1 MFEFLNPLFLIG
13 LASAAIP
20 LLIHL
25 SRSRRTK
32 KIQFSTTRFLTDH
45 FLRSYRMSRLKEL
58 LLLAC
63 RMALCALFAMA
74 LARPMF
80 LPRGDKF
87 NLGQSRS
94 LVFVLDNSASM
105 SYEEEGKTLFARAQ
119 TAARELLDGLKS
131 GDTAAVVLAGRRAQ
145 GPESLFPEPTA
156 ELGDVRQAI
165 NRSEPAVLGTDL
177 SAAVARA
184 EELLRASPAQSKE
197 IYVLSDLQESGW
209 EVGEA
214 KNDATGKLG
223 ALVFFVSVRPKE
235 EVENLSITAVQ
246 YAASRPMVGVP
257 FVIRPHIRN
266 QSETVRSCSVRLYVD
281 GKKVGEQQI
290 DKLQAERWV
299 VPRFHHTFDLGGW
312 HNGYVEVDDPNLP
325 ADNRRYFTF
334 KVVDS
339 VNALAVNGAPSSVNR
354 LDELFFLKTALTAA
368 VEGKS
373 PIRVDAVSTAGLAD
387 KALGEYPLVIVAN
400 VDRLPLPVVEKLEHY
415 VDAGGSLWVF
425 LGDKA
430 NPAFFNEELAAPAR
444 LHGGLLPCRL
454 NKIEGNPAGAQ
465 DFAYIGD
472 VSADHA
478 ALAAFADA
486 GFANLQGV
494 TFKAYWGLEPP
505 ESGILMRSNHGAP
518 LLCEKAFGKGHTLV
532 FASTCD
538 RDWTNFP
545 VRPAFLPWVY
555 RLTAY
560 LAQEPLSGQGFAV
573 TGERV
578 ALPVSLGTAQ
588 IVVKKPDDT
597 SSYVAPNPDASQA
610 TFLDD
615 TVQPGVYSIASARG
629 SETGG
634 SETRGK
640 NDEER
645 FAVNLESF
653 ESDLRYLDDFFAE
666 ESAENAKS
674 DREERVRTGFAGLLP
689 ENPLVTFVPDANRV
703 GEASLVARRGFKLW
717 DLFLAVV
724 LGFALFEPWFA
735 NRISMRMY
743 LRSNENAPSP
753 APKTRRM
760 ERWLRRWLPQ
770 RMNS

>member
-1 MFEFLNPLFLIG
+1 MFEFLSPLFLIG
-13 LASAAIP
+13 LVSAAIP

-80 LPRGDKF
+80 LPKGDKF
-87 NLGQSRS
+87 NLGRTRA
-94 LVFVLDNSASM
+94 LAFVLDNSASM
-105 SYEEEGKTLFARAQ
+105 SYEEGGQTLFARAQ
-119 TAARELLDGLKS
+119 AAGRELLDGLKS
-131 GDTAAVVLAGRRAQ
+131 GDTATVVLAGRRAQ
-145 GPESLFPEPTA
+145 GPEVLFPEPTS

-165 NRSEPAVLGTDL
+165 GRSAPAALGTDL

-184 EELLRASPAQSKE
+184 EELLRASSAQSKE
-197 IYVLSDLQESGW
+197 IYVLSDLQDSGW
-209 EVGEA
+209 EVGSA
-214 KNDATGKLG
+214 DDDATGKLG
-223 ALVFFVSVRPKE
+223 ALVFFVSIRPKQ
-235 EVENLSITAVQ
+235 VENLSITAVQ

-257 FVIRPHIRN
+257 FVIRPHVRN
-266 QSETVRSCSVRLYVD
+266 QSETVKSSAVRLYVD

-290 DKLQAERWV
+290 EKLQAGRWV
-299 VPRFHHTFDLGGW
+299 VPRFYHTFDSGGW
-312 HNGYVEVDDPNLP
+312 HNGYVEVGDPVLA

-334 KVVDS
+334 RVVDS
-339 VNALAVNGAPSSVNR
+339 VKVLAVDGAPSSVQR

-373 PIRVDAVSTAGLAD
+373 PIQVDTVSTASLAEKSLSD
-387 KALGEYPLVIVAN
+387 YPLVILAN
-400 VDRLPLPVVEKLEHY
+400 VDSLPLPLVETLEQY

-430 NPAFFNEELAAPAR
+430 QKSFYNDALASPAR

-454 NKIEGNPAGAQ
+454 NKIEGNPAGTQ

-472 VSADHA
+472 INADHV

-486 GFANLQGV
+486 GFANLAGV

-505 ESGILMRSNHGAP
+505 ESGILMRSNSGSP
-518 LLCEKAFGKGHTLV
+518 LLCEKTFGKGHTLV
-532 FASTCD
+532 FAATCD

-560 LAQEPLSGQGFAV
+560 LAQEPLNGQAFFT

-578 ALPVSLGTAQ
+578 PLPVSLGTAQ

-597 SSYVAPNPDASQA
+597 SSYIAPNPDVSAA
-610 TFLDD
+610 TFLED
-615 TVQPGVYSIASARG
+615 TVQTGVYSIASAKG
-629 SETGG
+629 AE
-634 SETRGK
+634 
-640 NDEER
+640 DEER
-645 FAVNLESF
+645 FAVNLESY
-653 ESDLRYLDDFFAE
+653 ESDLRYLDDVFAE
-666 ESAENAKS
+666 QGDENQKKG
-674 DREERVRTGFAGLLP
+674 REARIDSGFAGLLP
-689 ENPLVTFVPDANRV
+689 RNPLVTFVPDPSTL

-717 DLFLAVV
+717 DLLLAIV
-724 LGFALFEPWFA
+724 LGIALFEPWFA

-743 LRSNENAPSP
+743 LRSSEGAAPSTA
-753 APKTRRM
+753 APGPLAPWIRKF
-760 ERWLRRWLPQ
+760 LPQ
-770 RMNS
+770 KVSR

>member
-1 MFEFLNPLFLIG
+1 MFDFLSPLFLIG
-13 LASAAIP
+13 LVSAAIP

-80 LPRGDKF
+80 LPKGDKF
-87 NLGQSRS
+87 NAAQTRAVVL
-94 LVFVLDNSASM
+94 VLDNSASM
-105 SYEEEGKTLFARAQ
+105 SYEEGGQTLFARAQ
-119 TAARELLDGLKS
+119 AAGRELLDGMKS

-145 GPESLFPEPTA
+145 GPEVLFPEPTS

-165 NRSEPAVLGTDL
+165 ARSEPAALGTDL
-177 SAAVARA
+177 AAAVVRA
-184 EELLRASPAQSKE
+184 EELLRASAAQSKE
-197 IYVLSDLQESGW
+197 IYVLSDLQDSGW
-209 EVGEA
+209 ELGRE
-214 KNDATGKLG
+214 KDDATGKLG
-223 ALVFFVSVRPKE
+223 ALVFFVSIRPKQ
-235 EVENLSITAVQ
+235 VDNLSITAVQ

-257 FVIRPHIRN
+257 FLIRPHVRN
-266 QSETVRSCSVRLYVD
+266 QSNVVKSSSVRLYVD

-299 VPRFHHTFDLGGW
+299 VPRFYHTFESGGW
-312 HNGYVEVDDPNLP
+312 HNGYVEVGDPILS

-334 KVVDS
+334 KVVDH
-339 VNALAVNGAPSSVNR
+339 VKVLAVNGAPSSVHR

-368 VEGKS
+368 VEGES
-373 PIRVDAVSTAGLAD
+373 PIQVDTVSTPGLGD
-387 KALGEYPLVIVAN
+387 KPLAEYPLVILAN
-400 VDRLPLPVVEKLEHY
+400 VDSLPVSVVEKLEQY

-430 NPAFFNEELAAPAR
+430 NKSFYNDSLASPAR

-454 NKIEGNPAGAQ
+454 NKIEGNPAGTE
-465 DFAYIGD
+465 DFAYVGD
-472 VSADHA
+472 INADHV

-486 GFANLQGV
+486 GFANLAGV
-494 TFKAYWGLEPP
+494 TFKAYWGLETP
-505 ESGILMRSNHGAP
+505 EAGILMRSNSAAP
-518 LLCEKAFGKGHTLV
+518 LLCEKSFGKGHTLL

-545 VRPAFLPWVY
+545 VRPAYLPWVY

-560 LAQEPLSGQGFAV
+560 LAQEPMNGQGFFM

-578 ALPVSLGTAQ
+578 AIPVSLGTAQ

-597 SSYVAPNPDASQA
+597 SSYIAPNPDASQA
-610 TFLDD
+610 TFLED
-615 TVQPGVYSIASARG
+615 TVQSGVYSIASAK
-629 SETGG
+629 GG
-634 SETRGK
+634 D
-640 NDEER
+640 DEER
-645 FAVNLESF
+645 FAVNLESY
-653 ESDLRYLDDFFAE
+653 ESDLRYLDDVFAE
-666 ESAENAKS
+666 GGDENAKGG
-674 DREERVRTGFAGLLP
+674 REGRVASGFAGLLP
-689 ENPLVTFVPDANRV
+689 QNPLVTFVPDPASL

-717 DLFLAVV
+717 DLLLAIVM
-724 LGFALFEPWFA
+724 GIALFEPWFA

-743 LRSNENAPSP
+743 LRSNPGAAASP
-753 APKTRRM
+753 PTAGRVESWLARQT
-760 ERWLRRWLPQ
+760 WLRRFLPQ
-770 RMNS
+770 KTIS

>member
-80 LPRGDKF
+80 LPRGDRF
-87 NLGQSRS
+87 NLGQSRA

-105 SYEEEGKTLFARAQ
+105 SYEEGGQTLFARAQ
-119 TAARELLDGLKS
+119 TAARELLDSLKS

-145 GPESLFPEPTA
+145 GPESLFPELTS

-165 NRSEPAVLGTDL
+165 GRSEPAFLGTDL
-177 SAAVARA
+177 AAAVARA
-184 EELLRASPAQSKE
+184 EELLRSSPAQSKE
-197 IYVLSDLQESGW
+197 IYVLSDLQQTGW
-209 EVGEA
+209 EAGSSQ
-214 KNDATGKLG
+214 NDATGRLG
-223 ALVFFVSVRPKE
+223 ALVFFVSVRPKQ
-235 EVENLSITAVQ
+235 VENLSITAVQ

-257 FVIRPHIRN
+257 FVIRPHVRN
-266 QSETVRSCSVRLYVD
+266 QSETVRSCAVRLYVD

-290 DKLQAERWV
+290 DKLQAGRWV
-299 VPRFHHTFDLGGW
+299 VPRFHHTFEAGGW
-312 HNGYVEVDDPNLP
+312 HNGYVEVDDPVLT

-373 PIRVDAVSTAGLAD
+373 PIHVDTVSTTGLGDKSLAD
-387 KALGEYPLVIVAN
+387 YPLVILAN
-400 VDRLPLPVVEKLEHY
+400 VDRLALPVVEKLEQY
-415 VDAGGSLWVF
+415 VDAGGSLWMF

-430 NPAFFNEELAAPAR
+430 NPSFYNDALAAPAR

-472 VSADHA
+472 TSADHP

-505 ESGILMRSNHGAP
+505 ESGVLMRSNHGAP
-518 LLCEKAFGKGHTLV
+518 LLCEKSFGKGHTLV

-560 LAQEPLSGQGFAV
+560 LAQEPLSGQGFFM

-588 IVVKKPDDT
+588 IAVRKPDDT
-597 SSYVAPNPDASQA
+597 SSYIAPNPDAAQS
-610 TFLDD
+610 TFLED
-615 TVQPGVYSIASARG
+615 TVEPGVYSIAASK
-629 SETGG
+629 GG
-634 SETRGK
+634 D
-640 NDEER
+640 DEER
-645 FAVNLESF
+645 FAVNLESY
-653 ESDLRYLDDFFAE
+653 ESDLRYLDDVFAE
-666 ESAENAKS
+666 QDGASAKTG
-674 DREERVRTGFAGLLP
+674 RQERIASGFAGLLP
-689 ENPLVTFVPDANRV
+689 QNPLVTFVADAGSV

-724 LGFALFEPWFA
+724 LGIALFEPWFA

-743 LRSNENAPSP
+743 LRANEGAAAPTPSAGP
-753 APKTRRM
+753 I
-760 ERWLRRWLPQ
+760 ERWLSRQAWLRRWLPE
-770 RMNS
+770 RSI